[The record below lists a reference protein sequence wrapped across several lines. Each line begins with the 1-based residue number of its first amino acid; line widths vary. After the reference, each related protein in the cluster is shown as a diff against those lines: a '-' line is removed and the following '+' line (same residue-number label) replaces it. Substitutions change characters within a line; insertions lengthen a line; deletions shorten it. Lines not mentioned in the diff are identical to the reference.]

1 MNEHSG
7 RALDED
13 VPDEASGGGQDKELQ
28 PRPNVQEGLEND
40 ETPDSGGGEES
51 D

>member
-13 VPDEASGGGQDKELQ
+13 VPDEASGGGQDGELQ
-28 PRPNVQEGLEND
+28 PRPNVQEGLEEEGQD
-40 ETPDSGGGEES
+40 EES
-51 D
+51 GEKGD